1 MLFLPAKGSA
11 GSQGLR
17 AKNTLFVAEWRK
29 GRFFPKQPE
38 GLDLDGQAE
47 RANFA
52 SFFEF
57 FGITNQ
63 TSFPLKIGTLG
74 ELRELGI
81 ARNQSINHHLKGWVG
96 WGNAFSQV
104 LWRSDERNERSRCRG
119 FPLGYDTENREMER
133 RTKPKLL
140 LQQEHCV
147 VDRN

>member
-57 FGITNQ
+57 FGIPP
-63 TSFPLKIGTLG
+63 F
-74 ELRELGI
+74 
-81 ARNQSINHHLKGWVG
+81 
-96 WGNAFSQV
+96 FSQISQITRIISG
-104 LWRSDERNERSRCRG
+104 LPG
-119 FPLGYDTENREMER
+119 FFFHSLS
-133 RTKPKLL
+133 
-140 LQQEHCV
+140 
-147 VDRN
+147 